1 MYRFAFTEVTYDM
14 DNFNFIIDTK
24 NLDITALLN

>member
-1 MYRFAFTEVTYDM
+1 MYGFAFTEEV